1 MQTLFIPDIIK
12 INIKDQNGNLFKQEN
27 ILLGIKTIATHKN
40 DIYLSP
46 FLTDSNGHITIT
58 KEQIKNRADIFIS
71 YGLMDYVGLEYAKP
85 DIQIYYWGN
94 DNLDKSITYWKQL
107 LNNKKNKPQ
116 DENTRSIMREFAK
129 QFAEIEIREKDDLTL
144 FENSFNRKTKQRQDI
159 ILIEDQWGAPTKEKT
174 YTITLQL
181 TN

>member
-12 INIKDQNGNLFKQEN
+12 IKIKDQNGNPFKKEN

-40 DIYLSP
+40 NIDLSP
-46 FLTDSNGHITIT
+46 FLTDSQGHIIIT

-85 DIQIYYWGN
+85 HIQIYYWGN
-94 DNLDKSITYWKQL
+94 DNLDKAISYWTQI

-116 DENTRSIMREFAK
+116 EKNTESIMREFAK
-129 QFAEIEIREKDDLTL
+129 QFAEIEIRESEELNL
-144 FENSFNRKTKQRQDI
+144 FENSFNRTTKQRQDI
-159 ILIEDQWGAPTKEKT
+159 ILIEDRWDAPIKEKN
-174 YTITLQL
+174 LHP
-181 TN
+181 NSFN